1 MIRVISTDGIGKPR
15 RWLLCFKRRSDS
27 RIVSL
32 LAAGRYKH
40 VLAFGYVEEFDAW
53 LFFDLRF
60 RHLDIQIARGAAARR
75 LMAGYIDGATLLG
88 IPARDTGSLALGF
101 WCVPAIAKLIGLNSG
116 ALRPDALFRDCLA
129 QGGEIVADEHQPA
142 IPAARSHAESAAATG
157 AG

>member
-1 MIRVISTDGIGKPR
+1 MIKLLHTDAVARPR
-15 RWLLCFKRRSDS
+15 RWLLCFKHKSDS

-32 LAAGRYKH
+32 LACGRYKH

-60 RHLDIQIARGAAARR
+60 RHLDIQIARGEGARQ
-75 LMAGYIDGATLLG
+75 LMAAYIDDATLVG
-88 IPARDTGSLALGF
+88 IPARATGGTLALGF

-129 QGGEIVADEHQPA
+129 QGGEIVADEYQPA
-142 IPAARSHAESAAATG
+142 IATARPHAESAGAAG
-157 AG
+157 